1 MGEYMGRSL
10 LHIQRK
16 TNQQIQTKSYNMSV
30 SFKVTLSKGEEQE
43 TRRFQVDKEV
53 AGSLVYLKQKIAAIF
68 PELRRSEPVL
78 SWVDEDGD
86 EVVVTSDEELQVALT
101 ALTGPVYKLKVK
113 LGDKAKDGGNSGMAR
128 SAQVHWGVVCDG
140 CDGPVVGP
148 RHKCLVCPDYDLC
161 ATCEGRGLHAH
172 HKKIRLPAPCKR
184 VAPRCHLA
192 KQVNPILG
200 DPDIRMLANLFGGR
214 PWVNGC
220 QGMRP
225 AMPAAKNQTKKAEPK
240 DTKPAEKKPE
250 TEKIAEAEK
259 TECGKPS
266 KPATTTD
273 ADHPTDQTSA
283 NANGLPGILA
293 NLTPLLGPLQA
304 EQLSQFLRNI
314 SAPQQNQEPEKKE
327 AKEKQPEH
335 QLQEQLGQLGQ
346 MGQLGQ
352 LGGLTSTFLG
362 PAAVEA
368 AFPLLEALTRAGQDH
383 PGQAGQDGQ
392 EQPRKGNDQ
401 ATEEQVPA
409 QEKEAEE
416 KEKKDVEPEKE
427 KERETQQEDNK
438 KDQPTNPNNKRQNV
452 SFLQGDTQQGGG
464 AGDKEVPGG
473 QGGGRQLDLPQAKD
487 RRHLPGV
494 QEERAC
500 SQLG

>member
-1 MGEYMGRSL
+1 MG
-10 LHIQRK
+10 RK

-68 PELRRSEPVL
+68 PELRRREPVL

-184 VAPRCHLA
+184 VAPKCHLA

-200 DPDIRMLANLFGGR
+200 DPNIRMLANLFGGR

-225 AMPAAKNQTKKAEPK
+225 AMPAAKNQAKEAEPK

-250 TEKIAEAEK
+250 TERIAEAEK
-259 TECGKPS
+259 TERGEPS

-273 ADHPTDQTSA
+273 ADHTTGQTSA

-293 NLTPLLGPLQA
+293 DLTPFMGPMQA
-304 EQLSQFLRNI
+304 EQLAQFLSNI
-314 SAPQQNQEPEKKE
+314 SAPEQNQEPEKKE
-327 AKEKQPEH
+327 AKEKQ
-335 QLQEQLGQLGQ
+335 Q
-346 MGQLGQ
+346 
-352 LGGLTSTFLG
+352 
-362 PAAVEA
+362 
-368 AFPLLEALTRAGQDH
+368 
-383 PGQAGQDGQ
+383 
-392 EQPRKGNDQ
+392 
-401 ATEEQVPA
+401 
-409 QEKEAEE
+409 
-416 KEKKDVEPEKE
+416 
-427 KERETQQEDNK
+427 
-438 KDQPTNPNNKRQNV
+438 
-452 SFLQGDTQQGGG
+452 
-464 AGDKEVPGG
+464 
-473 QGGGRQLDLPQAKD
+473 
-487 RRHLPGV
+487 
-494 QEERAC
+494 
-500 SQLG
+500 